1 MKFTTSSTYLVLRH
15 NTVLLTEP
23 TCCIVLHL
31 YSVSELSIS
40 VFTQVIDTAQ
50 LLDTLSKECPKLR
63 YLSLL
68 GNIACP
74 NELLGSGHDDEDYQ
88 RYR

>member
-1 MKFTTSSTYLVLRH
+1 M
-15 NTVLLTEP
+15 
-23 TCCIVLHL
+23 LHL

>member
-1 MKFTTSSTYLVLRH
+1 M
-15 NTVLLTEP
+15 
-23 TCCIVLHL
+23 
-31 YSVSELSIS
+31 
-40 VFTQVIDTAQ
+40 QVIDTAQ
-50 LLDTLSKECPKLR
+50 LLETISRECPKLR

-68 GNIACP
+68 GNTACP

>member
-1 MKFTTSSTYLVLRH
+1 M
-15 NTVLLTEP
+15 
-23 TCCIVLHL
+23 
-31 YSVSELSIS
+31 SELSIS

>member
-1 MKFTTSSTYLVLRH
+1 MPFPAACAYMLFCTIFNNLLLSNLCALRV
-15 NTVLLTEP
+15 N
-23 TCCIVLHL
+23 CCL
-31 YSVSELSIS
+31 SVK
-40 VFTQVIDTAQ
+40 VIDTAQ
-50 LLDTLSKECPKLR
+50 LLDTLSRECPKLK

-68 GNIACP
+68 GNVACP